1 MLPGWENAIETTNFM
16 KKAVAGLVNED
27 LTVDDIFVRE
37 VASDPHRTSRSCARW
52 ELLADTGFCRCPT
65 RLDCLALPCETI
77 RDRRG
82 AIQAA
87 LKHIWCQGC
96 TFVARSRG
104 RGRSPSIWDCRRKT
118 CVRGLSIVSRCVV
131 LDSVPSLIV
140 SMLGTYSVL
149 QIPTSSSEFPS
160 RTHWART
167 NTPAH
172 VDDRLVNASTL
183 TLYHTSRV
191 DAVER
196 RCAKRIPKVR
206 TQIPRWIH
214 SDSSPPQRSIS
225 GTNPLSS
232 AANNRRL
239 SRVGAT
245 VD

>member
-1 MLPGWENAIETTNFM
+1 MERPLLGTFAADADLSLPSGPSSPGPAPPSSSKSFPQPLSGPPRSHYLQYTTRALNYEPDGLRSFPMLPGWENAIETTNFM

-37 VASDPHRTSRSCARW
+37 VYSDPHRTSRSCARW

-131 LDSVPSLIV
+131 IDSVPSLIV

-149 QIPTSSSEFPS
+149 QIPTSSSESPN
-160 RTHWART
+160 RTH
-167 NTPAH
+167 
-172 VDDRLVNASTL
+172 
-183 TLYHTSRV
+183 
-191 DAVER
+191 
-196 RCAKRIPKVR
+196 
-206 TQIPRWIH
+206 
-214 SDSSPPQRSIS
+214 
-225 GTNPLSS
+225 
-232 AANNRRL
+232 
-239 SRVGAT
+239 
-245 VD
+245 